1 MYRHQ
6 AKRETKACPGED
18 TQRRKEKK
26 KKEKGQKKR
35 RKNVD
40 KANGLAKQRRTC
52 VCVGLWARKKEG
64 EEMA

>member
-1 MYRHQ
+1 VPGGGH
-6 AKRETKACPGED
+6 AEEKREEKE
-18 TQRRKEKK
+18 RKGP
-26 KKEKGQKKR
+26 KKEK
-35 RKNVD
+35 KNVD

>member
-1 MYRHQ
+1 VRNESVPGGGH
-6 AKRETKACPGED
+6 AEEKREEKE
-18 TQRRKEKK
+18 RKGP
-26 KKEKGQKKR
+26 KKEK
-35 RKNVD
+35 KNVD